1 MIEFTGEE
9 ILSYLDAIEKAGE
22 NMFQHLTTLHI
33 DDPQYIQSG
42 PYTLLKNLEQQTEY
56 ESTIISRILTGNNYR
71 LKSIMIN
78 ATELY
83 MQFYMF
89 ESSVCSSI
97 TLLHLVEFSLWA
109 ELSAVWTLDELMI
122 LLRMM
127 PALRRLSLNITA
139 RNADLLDGEQIR
151 SVLSAT
157 NISHLDTFNYAVEY
171 LGPSIEHGIIFNL
184 PQKWLPQTI
193 AFKFDSKC
201 GKLEK
206 ELFATIS
213 IQQQQFYLTSLYIE
227 GYYCG
232 SAQLIELLIT
242 FESHLRKLHV
252 AFDYLLNLINDVNN
266 NTRLKTVML
275 HRYLVYLELNYIWE
289 SEVNSED
296 FSRVISFL
304 VDNRNGLR
312 HIKLFLVWHLE
323 IFESIDDM
331 KSLIKILSTFKH
343 CKQLLS
349 IVIYSCTFTNQ
360 SYKHGKTI
368 SLEHDFR
375 NTTDLIFE
383 RNFHLECDSNNQVVQ
398 LWFEQITNNFQ

>member
-33 DDPQYIQSG
+33 DDPQYIESG

-83 MQFYMF
+83 MSIDLHKIQKTCFNLHTLSIMISYDVDLISLFTIIPNINCLHVYLRQFYMF

-122 LLRMM
+122 LLHMM

-139 RNADLLDGEQIR
+139 RDADLLDGEQIR

-157 NISHLDTFNYAVEY
+157 NISDLDTFNYAVEY

-201 GKLEK
+201 G
-206 ELFATIS
+206 
-213 IQQQQFYLTSLYIE
+213 
-227 GYYCG
+227 
-232 SAQLIELLIT
+232 SA
-242 FESHLRKLHV
+242 F
-252 AFDYLLNLINDVNN
+252 F
-266 NTRLKTVML
+266 
-275 HRYLVYLELNYIWE
+275 
-289 SEVNSED
+289 
-296 FSRVISFL
+296 
-304 VDNRNGLR
+304 
-312 HIKLFLVWHLE
+312 
-323 IFESIDDM
+323 
-331 KSLIKILSTFKH
+331 
-343 CKQLLS
+343 
-349 IVIYSCTFTNQ
+349 IYNP
-360 SYKHGKTI
+360 I
-368 SLEHDFR
+368 
-375 NTTDLIFE
+375 
-383 RNFHLECDSNNQVVQ
+383 
-398 LWFEQITNNFQ
+398 